1 MLNQLRR
8 IIKEEVQKTMD
19 EMGARRAKLP
29 GAPRAKLPGALS
41 RTQKKAFLDDTD
53 IDLDSY
59 PYTWDKSTK
68 TLSLAWDEAEPG
80 EDQQYTK
87 YIWNE
92 NFASWEEVYVE
103 D

>member
-19 EMGARRAKLP
+19 EMGA
-29 GAPRAKLPGALS
+29 PRAKLPGALS
-41 RTQKKAFLDDTD
+41 RMQKKAFESETD
-53 IDLDSY
+53 IDLDSPDNSY
-59 PYTWDKSTK
+59 PYTWDESTS

-87 YIWNE
+87 YIWNANE
-92 NFASWEEVYVE
+92 EFWEEVYVE